1 MKYATVDDVQAGFR
15 PLDSGERDTCDELLE
30 EAAIIIDAYNEDADE
45 NAKRLVSCRMV
56 RRAIGDGT
64 GGQTLPLGATQ
75 GSIAAGGYSQS
86 WTISGGSAGE
96 LYLGKVEKK
105 LLGLGNAIGSYSP
118 VQEMVVHWND

>member
-15 PLDSGERDTCDELLE
+15 PLDSSERNTCDALLE

-56 RRAIGDGT
+56 RRAIGDST

-75 GSIAAGGYSQS
+75 GAIAAGGYSQS

-96 LYLGKVEKK
+96 LYLGKVERK

-118 VQEMVVHWND
+118 VQEMVVPWND